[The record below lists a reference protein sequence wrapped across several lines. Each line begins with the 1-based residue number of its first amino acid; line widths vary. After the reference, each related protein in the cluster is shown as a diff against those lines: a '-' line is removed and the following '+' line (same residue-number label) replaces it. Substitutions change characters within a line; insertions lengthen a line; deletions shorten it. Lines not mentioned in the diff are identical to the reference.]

1 MHNNKIKQDAHIRT
15 YLRNIAVWLQ
25 GVSYWTQK
33 LKVFLL
39 LWSMLIQFFEHN
51 LFYYTDMKGYLFAVC
66 LLTICVILV
75 ESAPT
80 KNDNPRPH
88 FHNRLLVRDWVSAPT
103 QNDEPQPPFHNRLLL
118 RELVSAPR
126 ENNKPDFKEYPALKF
141 PYLKWNLQIR
151 TILLLMT

>member
-1 MHNNKIKQDAHIRT
+1 
-15 YLRNIAVWLQ
+15 
-25 GVSYWTQK
+25 
-33 LKVFLL
+33 
-39 LWSMLIQFFEHN
+39 MLIQFFEHG

-80 KNDNPRPH
+80 KNDKPR
-88 FHNRLLVRDWVSAPT
+88 
-103 QNDEPQPPFHNRLLL
+103 PPFHNRLLL

-141 PYLKWNLQIR
+141 PYLKWNLQIS

>member
-1 MHNNKIKQDAHIRT
+1 
-15 YLRNIAVWLQ
+15 
-25 GVSYWTQK
+25 
-33 LKVFLL
+33 
-39 LWSMLIQFFEHN
+39 
-51 LFYYTDMKGYLFAVC
+51 MKGYLFAVC
-66 LLTICVILV
+66 LLTTGVILV

-80 KNDNPRPH
+80 KNDKPRPP

-141 PYLKWNLQIR
+141 PYLKWNLQVS